1 VQYVACKASKAS
13 KACFILFIKT
23 MRKPNGRSPQIFV
36 VVGDDDDGFEVEASE
51 VVQLSSSRRRK
62 DVRLVEDVV
71 PLSMTC
77 DF

>member
-1 VQYVACKASKAS
+1 
-13 KACFILFIKT
+13 